1 MTEHRI
7 VDHDEWL
14 AQRKAFLVREKEFN
28 RARDELS
35 AARRELPWERVNTE
49 YTFQTI
55 EGPRT
60 LAELFDGR
68 RQLLVYHFMFG
79 PDWEAG
85 CPSCSLL
92 ADSFE
97 RNIIHLAQ
105 RDITMLAVSRAPLE
119 KLEAYKRRMGWTFPW
134 ASSHGSDF
142 NWDYD
147 VSFRPEAL
155 AKNDVDY
162 NYARGAFPSDEGPG
176 LSAFYRDDDG
186 AVYHTYSTFARGL
199 DMFIGA
205 YHLMDVAPLG
215 RDEDKLEYTMAW
227 VRRRDEY

>member
-1 MTEHRI
+1 MTEHRV
-7 VDHDEWL
+7 VDHEEWL

-28 RARDELS
+28 RMRDELS
-35 AARRELPWERVNTE
+35 AARRDLPWERVQRE
-49 YTFQTI
+49 YTFETI

-105 RDITMLAVSRAPLE
+105 RDIKMLAVSRAPLE
-119 KLEAYKRRMGWTFPW
+119 KLEAYKKRMGWTFPW

-147 VSFRPEAL
+147 VSFRAEDL
-155 AKNDVDY
+155 AENDVYY

-176 LSAFYRDDDG
+176 LSAFYRDEDG

-199 DMFIGA
+199 DTFIGA
-205 YHLMDVAPLG
+205 YNLMDVAPLG
-215 RDEDKLEYTMAW
+215 RDEDQLEYAMAW

>member
-14 AQRKAFLVREKEFN
+14 ARRKAFLVREKEFN

-35 AARRELPWERVNTE
+35 AARRELPWERVNKK

-79 PDWEAG
+79 PDWEVG

-119 KLEAYKRRMGWTFPW
+119 KLEAYKRRMGWTFSW
-134 ASSHGSDF
+134 ASSYGSDF

-147 VSFRPEAL
+147 VSFRPEDL

-162 NYARGAFPSDEGPG
+162 NYVRGAFPSDEGPG

>member
-1 MTEHRI
+1 MTEHRV
-7 VDHDEWL
+7 VDHEEWL

-28 RARDELS
+28 RMRDELS
-35 AARRELPWERVNTE
+35 AARRDLPWERVQRE
-49 YTFQTI
+49 YTFETI

-105 RDITMLAVSRAPLE
+105 RDIKMLAVSRAPLE
-119 KLEAYKRRMGWTFPW
+119 KLEAYKKRMGWTFPW
-134 ASSHGSDF
+134 ASSYGNDF

-147 VSFRPEAL
+147 VSFRAEDL
-155 AKNDVDY
+155 AKNDVYY
-162 NYARGAFPSDEGPG
+162 NYAQGAFPTDEGPG
-176 LSAFYRDDDG
+176 LSAFYRGQDG
-186 AVYHTYSTFARGL
+186 AIYHTYSTFARGL
-199 DMFIGA
+199 DTFIGA
-205 YHLMDVAPLG
+205 YNLMDVAPLG
-215 RDEDKLEYTMAW
+215 RDEDQLEYAMAW